1 MLSGTNFKGQLVS
14 KDETKIILENNRS
27 VQTILKEEIHEVKVV
42 KFSILKSS
50 RLVVAVVA
58 VVAVLVALFA
68 NSIIAGANSGV

>member
-1 MLSGTNFKGQLVS
+1 MLSGTNFKGRLVS

-58 VVAVLVALFA
+58 VLVALFA